1 MKLVRY
7 GDKGAEKPG
16 LIDKSGQLRDLSAH
30 IKDLTGETYSPAS
43 LKKLAEIDPA
53 SLPSVPGTPRL
64 GPPVTG
70 ISKFVAIGLNYAD
83 HAKETG
89 AQIPTEPIFFLK
101 ANTALSGPNDPVE
114 KPRGSTKLD
123 WEVEIAAII
132 GTRAKY
138 VSEADALNHVAG
150 YCVCN
155 DVSERYFQQERG
167 GQWTKGKSCDTFGP
181 IGPWLVTKDEVPDP
195 QNLPL
200 WLKVNGET
208 MQNGSTKLD
217 WEVEIAAIIGT
228 RAKYVSEADAL
239 NHVAGYCV
247 CNDVSERNFQIERL
261 GQWTKG
267 KSHDTFGPL
276 GPWLVTRDEISDVQK
291 LSMWLDVNGQRR
303 QTGST
308 TTMIFSMAQCIAYV
322 SQFMTLLPGDV
333 ITTGTPPGVGM
344 GMKPQQFLN
353 VGDVVTL
360 GIEQLGEQ
368 RQEIVAA

>member
-7 GDKGAEKPG
+7 GGKGQEKPG
-16 LIDKSGQLRDLSAH
+16 LIDKSGQLRDLSSH
-30 IKDLTGETYSPAS
+30 VKDLTGDAYSPAS
-43 LKKLAEIDPA
+43 LAKLAALDPA

-70 ISKFVAIGLNYAD
+70 ISKFVAIGLNYSD

-89 AQIPTEPIFFLK
+89 NQIPSEPIFFLK
-101 ANTALSGPNDPVE
+101 ANTALSGPADPVE

-138 VSEADALNHVAG
+138 VSE
-150 YCVCN
+150 
-155 DVSERYFQQERG
+155 
-167 GQWTKGKSCDTFGP
+167 
-181 IGPWLVTKDEVPDP
+181 I
-195 QNLPL
+195 
-200 WLKVNGET
+200 
-208 MQNGSTKLD
+208 
-217 WEVEIAAIIGT
+217 
-228 RAKYVSEADAL
+228 DAL

-276 GPWLVTRDEISDVQK
+276 GPWLVTRDEIPDVQN

-308 TTMIFSMAQCIAYV
+308 STMIFSMAQCIAYV

-344 GMKPQQFLN
+344 GMKPPQYLN
-353 VGDVVTL
+353 VGDVVSL
-360 GIEQLGEQ
+360 GIEGLGEQ